1 MKSSTLTNRNSFQ
14 TKLKEYIR
22 TANKWFFDTPERSLN
37 QAYNAVMSIKAIEDE
52 HFDGNLSADS
62 TDHKNVMSY
71 LQADIEKQLSIAKFR
86 LAEFKASRSVI
97 GISNSVHLTK
107 LRIID
112 EVLNKYADN
121 DTSPLI
127 PLSKTGQI
135 EPRNSNPSPSV
146 EVANVVNTSNK
157 ASFLPRSIGRTINK
171 VKRDLDPEAEA
182 ELVNK
187 FRRSRNKTTTAIR
200 FILVIALVPLLTQ
213 QVSKHFLIN
222 PIVDQVR
229 SGNETQIFLNS
240 EMKELALHELESFE
254 EDLKFETLIHNTP
267 QSPEVLEERVKAKAT
282 ALAQEYHNKSDSAIS
297 NVFADLLAV
306 GALGLIIFTSKREII
321 ILKSFMDDIV
331 HGLSDSAKAFI
342 IILFTDIFVGFH
354 SPHGW
359 EVILEGVATHL
370 GLPANRSLM
379 FLFIATFPVIL
390 DAIFKFWIFRYMTML
405 SPSAVATYRNMNE

>member
-22 TANKWFFDTPERSLN
+22 TANKWFFDTPERSLS

-62 TDHKNVMSY
+62 TDHRNVMSY

-86 LAEFKASRSVI
+86 LAEFKASRSVV
-97 GISNSVHLTK
+97 GSSNSIHLTK
-107 LRIID
+107 LRIIH
-112 EVLNKYADN
+112 EVLNKYAEN

-127 PLSKTGQI
+127 PLAKTVQFD
-135 EPRNSNPSPSV
+135 PKNSNSSPTV
-146 EVANVVNTSNK
+146 EVANIVTTSNK
-157 ASFLPRSIGRTINK
+157 ASFLPRSIGKTINK
-171 VKRDLDPEAEA
+171 VKRDLDPEAET

-200 FILVIALVPLLTQ
+200 FILVLALVPLLTQ

-222 PIVDQVR
+222 PIVEQLR

-254 EDLKFETLIHNTP
+254 EDIKFETLIHNTP
-267 QSPEVLEERVKAKAT
+267 QSPEVIEERVKAKAA
-282 ALAQEYHNKSDSAIS
+282 ALAQDYHNKSDSAIS
-297 NVFADLLAV
+297 NVFADLLAL

-370 GLPANRSLM
+370 GLPANRSLI